1 MIRYLLGR
9 LGESVLAVLGVVTIV
24 FVVTRLIGDPAVLM
38 LPVGATAEQIAAFRA
53 QLGIDRPIHIQYVD
67 FLAQAAQGDFGR
79 SFQHARPA
87 FEVVLERM
95 PATMQLA
102 STAIV
107 LGLLIG
113 GAAGLIAALRR
124 GTIAEVVVML
134 FALIGQATPVFWLG
148 LMLILYFSVELG
160 WLPTGGSGTLWHLI
174 LPALT
179 LATFTSASI
188 ARLLRSSVIDVLRED
203 YVRTARAKG
212 LMPATVL
219 AWHVARNA
227 LIPVVTMVGI
237 LMGEL
242 LGGSVITETV
252 FAWPG
257 VGRIIIQAIE
267 VKDFPVV
274 QAGIM
279 LIAITFVTINFAVD
293 LLYGVLDPRIRL
305 RG

>member
-53 QLGIDRPIHIQYVD
+53 QLGIDRPIHVQYLD
-67 FLAQAAQGDFGR
+67 FLVQAAQGDFGR

-95 PATMQLA
+95 PATLQLA

-107 LGLLIG
+107 LGLVIG
-113 GAAGLIAALRR
+113 GAAGLVAALRR
-124 GTIAEVVVML
+124 GTITEVLVML

-148 LMLILYFSVELG
+148 LMLILYFAVELG
-160 WLPTGGSGTLWHLI
+160 WVPTGGSGTLWHLI

-279 LIAITFVTINFAVD
+279 LIAVTFVTINFAVD